1 MAANTANSQ
10 TTRPSKLIRTNF
22 YPTLTEEGTNISA
35 WLYTYTFHSVS
46 MGGDGGFPILL
57 TISIAPHSTRRKE
70 GAVKLFI
77 GVA

>member
-1 MAANTANSQ
+1 MKSNQN
-10 TTRPSKLIRTNF
+10 KNKF

-35 WLYTYTFHSVS
+35 WLYTYAFHSVS
-46 MGGDGGFPILL
+46 MGGEEGFPILL
-57 TISIAPHSTRRKE
+57 TISIAPHFKRRRE

>member
-1 MAANTANSQ
+1 MKSTQNKN
-10 TTRPSKLIRTNF
+10 KF
-22 YPTLTEEGTNISA
+22 YPTPTEEGTNIST
-35 WLYTYTFHSVS
+35 WLHTYAFHSVS

-57 TISIAPHSTRRKE
+57 TISIAAHSTRKRE